1 MRRRCPTVSGLTITA
16 DWARLNQATLTHP
29 KVIMRVFDSSLKL
42 YRKTVKR
49 FRPAHIAMHR
59 LMDHLAIPLLERA
72 NNFRT
77 IPEDPFWFRLE
88 LLTKRHEIET
98 ARQLR
103 RLVQPG
109 MVLLDVGA
117 HVGYYT
123 RLFAALTGADGQVI
137 AFEPHPR
144 THKAL
149 QANLRRLPNVTAL
162 QVAVAETAG
171 VAELYDYLM
180 MSASGSLHYDES
192 MAALQQAQMNES
204 DVAPRRQDGFEMRK
218 YRVET
223 VTIDQCLLEMGIEQA
238 DLVKMDIEGAEINA
252 LRGMKRTI
260 AHSPKLSLIMEY
272 NPQALQAFGYEP
284 IQALREVLA
293 LGFGRMQ
300 AIEPDGSLRDWTD
313 DAGEVRRRTDALLAS
328 MGVMNLLFR
337 R

>member
-1 MRRRCPTVSGLTITA
+1 MP
-16 DWARLNQATLTHP
+16 
-29 KVIMRVFDSSLKL
+29 VFDSSLKL

-49 FRPAHIAMHR
+49 FRPAHIAAHR
-59 LMDHLAIPLLERA
+59 LMNHLVIPLLERA
-72 NNFRT
+72 ADFRT

-88 LLTKRHEIET
+88 LLTKGHEIET

-103 RLVQPG
+103 KLIQPG
-109 MVLLDVGA
+109 MVILDVGA

-123 RLFAALTGADGQVI
+123 RLFAALTGAAGRVI

-144 THKAL
+144 THQVL

-162 QVAVAETAG
+162 QVAAAETDGA
-171 VAELYDYLM
+171 AELYDYLM

-192 MAALQQAQMNES
+192 IAALQQAQMSES
-204 DVAPRRQDGFEMRK
+204 DVAPRRQRGFEMQK

-223 VTIDQCLLEMGIEQA
+223 AAIDRCLREMNIKQV
-238 DLVKMDIEGAEINA
+238 DLVKMDIEGAEMNA

-260 AHSPKLSLIMEY
+260 ARSPNLALMMEY
-272 NPQALQAFGYEP
+272 NPQALQAFGHEP
-284 IQALREVLA
+284 IHALREVRA

-300 AIEPDGSLRDWTD
+300 AIAPDGSLRDWTND
-313 DAGEVRRRTDALLAS
+313 EAEVQRQTETMLAG
-328 MGVMNLLFR
+328 MGVINLLFR